1 MHSTPHNRA
10 VVVLQLWDFKRF
22 GLHNL
27 IGMATYELDGLADGE
42 ETTNPKPNP
51 NHNPNLNPNPD

>member
-42 ETTNPKPNP
+42 ETTLHNSDPNTTP
-51 NHNPNLNPNPD
+51 NPNPD